1 MNDEQRREL
10 YMSTNKSISA
20 IIEGSNRSQAAEE
33 LFARLRQSEKRAAVE
48 GWIDEKELDSKIK
61 GDYPKG

>member
-1 MNDEQRREL
+1 MNDKQRRES

-33 LFARLRQSEKRAAVE
+33 LLARLKQSEERAAVE
-48 GWIDEKELDSKIK
+48 GWIDEKELDRILVE
-61 GDYPKG
+61 

>member
-20 IIEGSNRSQAAEE
+20 IIEGSDRSRAVEE
-33 LFARLRQSEKRAAVE
+33 LLTRLKQSEETAAVE
-48 GWIDEKELDSKIK
+48 GWIDEKELDSKIE